1 MYTFFNIFAAK
12 GELDMSTKLFQRISS
27 SRITLVIAVFLML
40 PVAVE
45 SQGRRG
51 RGRED
56 KGAPAGV
63 DTASEAPTGYDNE
76 TNGLVEQAIHDQNRD
91 VFEEV
96 EGVADGLGP
105 TFNGQSCRECHL
117 NPVSGAGSQ
126 ITELR
131 VAYSGEQRRRHRGR
145 GHGRKG
151 QKFSLGLG
159 DEYADPDILI
169 NYGRDTIF
177 GRSLIN
183 DRAICPNGDFPG
195 LSAQMKAPEDV
206 TVRSNRLSLSIL
218 GDGFIE
224 AIPDEAIQKVA
235 QEQCAGRDGICG
247 QVNMVPILEAS
258 EFPDLREIGR
268 FGWKAQHASLL
279 SFAADAY
286 LNEMGIT
293 SPFLPED
300 VTFVCDQID
309 DPEDDGEDVAIF
321 AEFIR
326 ATKAP
331 PRHPELV
338 QQPDAQVGSEIFEQ
352 IGCAVCHVT
361 AFVTAP
367 AGSIIHGGMFEVP
380 EALGN
385 KIIHPYSDFLLHDVG
400 TGDGIIQGDPSTENK
415 LRTPPLWGMHMRP
428 RLMHDGASATVTDA
442 IKRHGGEANPVTR
455 RFFHLSSEEREKV
468 ILFLKSL

>member
-1 MYTFFNIFAAK
+1 MA
-12 GELDMSTKLFQRISS
+12 SS
-27 SRITLVIAVFLML
+27 WIALAIAVFLML
-40 PVAVE
+40 TVAVE
-45 SQGRRG
+45 SQGRRARG
-51 RGRED
+51 RGGKD
-56 KGAPAGV
+56 APTAT
-63 DTASEAPTGYDNE
+63 DTVSEAPTGYDNQ

-91 VFEEV
+91 VFDEV

-105 TFNGQSCRECHL
+105 VFNGQSCRECHQ

-131 VAYSGEQRRRHRGR
+131 VAYSGERRLEQRWRHWGR
-145 GHGRKG
+145 GGGRKG
-151 QKFSLGLG
+151 RRFAIGLG

-183 DRAICPNGDFPG
+183 DRAICPSDNFTG
-195 LSAQMKAPEDV
+195 LSAQMAAPEDI
-206 TVRSNRLSLSIL
+206 TVRSNRMSLSIL

-235 QEQCAGRDGICG
+235 QEQCAERDGICG
-247 QVNMVPILEAS
+247 QVNMVPILEATES
-258 EFPDLREIGR
+258 PDLREIGR

-293 SPFLPED
+293 SPLLPEE
-300 VTFVCDQID
+300 VTFVCDEIA

-321 AEFIR
+321 AEFMR

-331 PRHPELV
+331 PRHPEFA
-338 QQPDAQVGSEIFEQ
+338 QQPSAQVGSEIFEQ
-352 IGCAVCHVT
+352 IGCAVCHVKT
-361 AFVTAP
+361 FVTAP

-380 EALGN
+380 EALGD

-415 LRTPPLWGMHMRP
+415 LRTPPLWGLHMRP
-428 RLMHDGASATVTDA
+428 RLMHDGASVTVTHA
-442 IKRHGGEANPVTR
+442 IKRHSGEANSVTR
-455 RFFHLSSEEREKV
+455 RFFDLSPEEREKV
-468 ILFLKSL
+468 ILFLRSL